1 MNRLIPLILIF
12 ILLAGCQPE
21 KIAVPRSM
29 KDILMV
35 SNLKKPE
42 LSFVDLQ
49 TGKLTAS
56 DLNFRI
62 TSMVKVDRDTII
74 LAGEN
79 EDSLYRLQLK
89 QGNLTKLVQTGR
101 GINELLYRLKDHLLY
116 FSNGTKN
123 TVGFYDVRKNKVIT
137 EINTDKFPGSMAL
150 NEKKNLLYVVNVK
163 GASLSI
169 IDISTKREVAQFPI
183 VERPKGI
190 FFDGKYV
197 WVGGHGPYGS
207 LNENVYIYDPETGKE
222 VDRIKVGVMPV
233 DFYRDDGSADV
244 YVICHGSSSV
254 YKIDINNRSVSKPLQ
269 VEANPYD
276 IIGDKQRIYVTSLDG
291 DSLAIIDRSTFTK
304 LKQIRL
310 NNGPHMMIL
319 GEENE

>member
-29 KDILMV
+29 KDILVV

-89 QGNLTKLVQTGR
+89 QGTLTKLAQTGK
-101 GINELLYRLKDHLLY
+101 GINELLYRPQDHLLY

-123 TVGFYDVRKNKVIT
+123 TVGFY
-137 EINTDKFPGSMAL
+137 
-150 NEKKNLLYVVNVK
+150 
-163 GASLSI
+163 
-169 IDISTKREVAQFPI
+169 
-183 VERPKGI
+183 
-190 FFDGKYV
+190 
-197 WVGGHGPYGS
+197 
-207 LNENVYIYDPETGKE
+207 
-222 VDRIKVGVMPV
+222 
-233 DFYRDDGSADV
+233 
-244 YVICHGSSSV
+244 
-254 YKIDINNRSVSKPLQ
+254 
-269 VEANPYD
+269 
-276 IIGDKQRIYVTSLDG
+276 
-291 DSLAIIDRSTFTK
+291 
-304 LKQIRL
+304 
-310 NNGPHMMIL
+310 
-319 GEENE
+319 